1 MQPVAPPSTRLS
13 AWQRLVYGV
22 GDLNVAVR
30 LSAFQ
35 WWLLPF
41 YTDVVLLG
49 PALAGTGRML
59 GLVWDAINDPLTGW
73 LSDRTRSR
81 LGRRRPFLLGAAVPM
96 GLTFALLWML
106 PAGLGQG
113 AAFTWFVLTY
123 VVLDTCFTLYATP
136 YLALGAELSDDY
148 DERTKLSASRAFFH
162 VVGLFVG
169 GLVPGAILA
178 AYGDDRAAGYAAMG
192 IAIGAGM
199 ALVALFT
206 GTFVRERLQREAPSA
221 DGASLRGFVRGLR
234 TTASNRAFRVML
246 VTFALLSIGGGIHN
260 MVVPYALR
268 GWLGLGTGAVPAVIG
283 VYVLSFV
290 ASLPLWTAA
299 AARLGK
305 DGALRACMVWSI
317 VALAALPIV
326 FEPGMSTLRMGVFL
340 VFAGLGAGG
349 WAVLPV
355 AITADVVDT
364 DELETGQRR
373 EGAYFGVW
381 TLALKLANALAAGV
395 VGAGLELS
403 GYVPNTV
410 QSPGAILGIQLL
422 YGPIPAF
429 FLLCGLMAFRRFPL
443 TRARHAAVQEELA
456 RRRDATA

>member
-1 MQPVAPPSTRLS
+1 MRPAAPSRLS
-13 AWQRLVYGV
+13 AWQRIVYGV

-81 LGRRRPFLLGAAVPM
+81 LGRRRPYLLGAAVPM

-113 AAFTWFVLTY
+113 AALLWFVVTY

-136 YLALGAELSDDY
+136 YLALGAELSEDY
-148 DERTKLSASRAFFH
+148 DERTKLSAARSFFH
-162 VVGLFVG
+162 VIGLFLG

-192 IAIGAGM
+192 LTIGAAM

-206 GTFVRERLQREAPSA
+206 GTFVRERPQAATSDAGE
-221 DGASLRGFVRGLR
+221 ASLRGFARGLR
-234 TTASNRAFRVML
+234 TTAGNRAFRVML
-246 VTFALLSIGGGIHN
+246 VTFAFLSIGGGIHN

-268 GWLGLGTGAVPAVIG
+268 SWLGMSETAVPAVIA
-283 VYVLSFV
+283 VYVVSFV
-290 ASLPLWTAA
+290 VSLPLWTAA

-305 DGALRACMVWSI
+305 DGALRACMLWSI
-317 VALAALPIV
+317 VALASLPIV
-326 FEPGMSTLRMGVFL
+326 FEPGMSAVRMGAFL
-340 VFAGLGAGG
+340 LFAGLGAGG
-349 WAVLPV
+349 WAVIPV
-355 AITADVVDT
+355 AITAAVVDT

-395 VGAGLELS
+395 VGMGLELS
-403 GYVPNTV
+403 GYVPNTA
-410 QSPGAILGIQLL
+410 QAPGAILGIQLL
-422 YGPIPAF
+422 YGPIPAL
-429 FLLCGLMAFRRFPL
+429 FLLAGLVAFRRFPL
-443 TRARHAAVQEELA
+443 TRERHAAVQEALA
-456 RRRDATA
+456 RRRTAAA